1 MSRNFPGVQKG
12 TALVVGLVMLL
23 VLTLL
28 AVSTMRTAALE
39 LLMASNTQYRENAFR
54 LAEAGIA
61 DAMGQADGVVVLN
74 TTPDWSINL
83 APRDVAA
90 LSGGYEA
97 SITYLGAS
105 EAYGSYSPADYEFL
119 HYQID
124 STGRAAE
131 RGARSS
137 QSQGLVKATMKGLE

>member
-1 MSRNFPGVQKG
+1 MVSRNFPGVQQG
-12 TALVVGLVMLL
+12 AALIVGLVMLL

-39 LLMASNTQYRENAFR
+39 LLMASNAQYRENAFR

-61 DAMGQADGVVVLN
+61 DAMNQANTLVLG
-74 TTPDWSINL
+74 TTTDWSINF
-83 APRDVAA
+83 APRQVDA
-90 LSGGYEA
+90 LRGGHEA
-97 SITYLGAS
+97 SITFLGAS

-131 RGARSS
+131 RGARSV